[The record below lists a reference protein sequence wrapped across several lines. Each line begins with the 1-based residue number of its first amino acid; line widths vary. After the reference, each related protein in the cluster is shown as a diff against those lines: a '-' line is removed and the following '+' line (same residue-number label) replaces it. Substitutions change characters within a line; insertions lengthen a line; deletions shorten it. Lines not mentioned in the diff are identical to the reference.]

1 MASGTAAPPTG
12 VTDDPL
18 VWIDCEV
25 CFLYSLSVLGD
36 FSFLKLWLVVASPS
50 TKVAC
55 HMSLKLNPSL
65 ILTSS

>member
-36 FSFLKLWLVVASPS
+36 FSFLKLWLVVA
-50 TKVAC
+50 C
-55 HMSLKLNPSL
+55 HMLLKLNPSL